1 MVVRSILCGI
11 LSRWNTASLRL
22 IQDSRRSPSIRHIC
36 GYFFLNKKQETC
48 SCIKIEMLTSY
59 DGIIH
64 IRLKGRS
71 SITSS
76 QPANELPCFYQ
87 ICNVSLLNH
96 RQTYYSASGEI
107 FKCDF
112 LVHFYPLSF
121 HDQGQRKRPPD
132 SGESHNATQKNR

>member
-36 GYFFLNKKQETC
+36 GFFFLNKKQETC
-48 SCIKIEMLTSY
+48 SCKKIEMLTSY

-71 SITSS
+71 LSTSS
-76 QPANELPCFYQ
+76 QPAIFKLPCFYYIMTFVCKIRHRHPLTGTMHIERPQ
-87 ICNVSLLNH
+87 LSLY
-96 RQTYYSASGEI
+96 TKKKST
-107 FKCDF
+107 
-112 LVHFYPLSF
+112 
-121 HDQGQRKRPPD
+121 QR
-132 SGESHNATQKNR
+132 

>member
-36 GYFFLNKKQETC
+36 GHFFLNKKQETC
-48 SCIKIEMLTSY
+48 SCKKIEMLTSY

-76 QPANELPCFYQ
+76 QPASQAPLYLIVTVFYTLCAQ
-87 ICNVSLLNH
+87 IARGGKGAHSGAKRFSRRFWGVS
-96 RQTYYSASGEI
+96 RR
-107 FKCDF
+107 
-112 LVHFYPLSF
+112 FY
-121 HDQGQRKRPPD
+121 
-132 SGESHNATQKNR
+132 

>member
-48 SCIKIEMLTSY
+48 SCKKIEMLTSY

-71 SITSS
+71 LMTSS
-76 QPANELPCFYQ
+76 QPALTSSPFFTWVKYNLLSHVCQ
-87 ICNVSLLNH
+87 DHISTSSVSYE
-96 RQTYYSASGEI
+96 TPAS
-107 FKCDF
+107 
-112 LVHFYPLSF
+112 YPSC
-121 HDQGQRKRPPD
+121 RR
-132 SGESHNATQKNR
+132 

>member
-48 SCIKIEMLTSY
+48 SCKKIEMLTSY

-71 SITSS
+71 LMTSS
-76 QPANELPCFYQ
+76 QPAGQAPPYSILNYFIIFDCFCQGFAYLTCTWK
-87 ICNVSLLNH
+87 IAFYEEDDIDNK
-96 RQTYYSASGEI
+96 A
-107 FKCDF
+107 
-112 LVHFYPLSF
+112 LV
-121 HDQGQRKRPPD
+121 
-132 SGESHNATQKNR
+132 

>member
-48 SCIKIEMLTSY
+48 SCKKIEMLTSY

-71 SITSS
+71 LMTSS
-76 QPANELPCFYQ
+76 QPAYKLPLFLFTYLM
-87 ICNVSLLNH
+87 ILFIFLNTSFIQFLQFH
-96 RQTYYSASGEI
+96 IYLNKLKYYS
-107 FKCDF
+107 
-112 LVHFYPLSF
+112 
-121 HDQGQRKRPPD
+121 
-132 SGESHNATQKNR
+132 